1 MRVVAIAMSAWIA
14 VTTSCFGAEK
24 QPYPP
29 IRKPLH
35 LEQVSGAPIYYSIG
49 SPGIPSKDNEGNTS
63 NAGFIITT
71 EGVIVFDALGTPS
84 LGWALLQR
92 IREITDQPV
101 RYVVV
106 SHYHADHIYG
116 LQAFKDHSAAAI
128 IAQERSTEY
137 KEGEDTSDEKAAQ
150 RLSQRRDAL
159 SPWVN
164 RNTRVVPPDIVFKER
179 LTLTLGGKRFVL
191 LYAGAAHSS
200 SDLMMLV
207 EPDGVLFAGDVVQNS
222 RIPFMNAD
230 DVNTSNWFRRLT
242 EIEKLDP
249 KFIVPGHG
257 AASNAAKDAI
267 AFTLHY
273 INYVRS
279 AMKSAVDNWSDFE
292 TAYQQV
298 DWSEYRQF
306 PGFVNNNKGNAYR
319 VFLELEQSQL
329 EKTGR

>member
-1 MRVVAIAMSAWIA
+1 MKGGAIAVSAWIA
-14 VTTSCFGAEK
+14 VITPCFGTDK

-29 IRKPLH
+29 IGKPLR
-35 LEQVSGAPIYYSIG
+35 LEQVPGAPIYYSIG
-49 SPGIPSKDNEGNTS
+49 HPGIPGKDNEGNTS

-84 LGWALLQR
+84 LGWALLRR

-116 LQAFKDHSAAAI
+116 LQAFKDHSGAAI
-128 IAQERSTEY
+128 IAQERSAEY

-150 RLSQRRDAL
+150 RLTQRREAL

-164 RNTRVVPPDIVFKER
+164 RDTRVVPADIIFRER
-179 LTLTLGGKRFVL
+179 LTLRLGDRRFVL

-200 SDLMMLV
+200 NDLMMMV
-207 EPDGVLFAGDVVQNS
+207 EPDGILFAGDVVQNS

-267 AFTLHY
+267 AFTLRY
-273 INYVRS
+273 IDYVRS
-279 AMKSAVDNWSDFE
+279 TMKTAVDNWSDFE

-306 PGFVNNNKGNAYR
+306 PGFLNNNKGNAYR
-319 VFLELEQSQL
+319 VFLELERSQL
-329 EKTGR
+329 EKK